1 MRTHEAT
8 WMNLE
13 DAMLSER
20 SHTQDGTHRVTPLT
34 PTAGDRQLH
43 RREAE
48 RWGQPG
54 GRGGLKGLTV
64 PLGGN
69 ALKLA
74 SGVCCT
80 ASLGK
85 YMRPLDCTVYNG

>member
-48 RWGQPG
+48 GLGAAGGPG
-54 GRGGLKGLTV
+54 GAEGTHGSAGGKRAETG
-64 PLGGN
+64 
-69 ALKLA
+69 
-74 SGVCCT
+74 
-80 ASLGK
+80 
-85 YMRPLDCTVYNG
+85 